1 MERKNFRKL
10 WAERTLNTALL
21 RHWVGA
27 IVLFFVTLFSLPGL
41 ETSGGKTFLLC
52 GDFVIPDDDAAVACA
67 VLVGVG
73 AGSLLLWQKYFKLKK
88 ELSSSKDI
96 NIDPYERGLEE
107 RSLLGKQLYFL
118 FYCMS
123 VSFLF
128 VPLLRYVNYPSKDKC
143 GQVQRSEVLSVSH
156 PSKED
161 PKICF
166 PVMVDGKRVV
176 LEMRQPDPSVHE
188 GAKLSVTV
196 LQGNL
201 GWPVVTRISADQKE
215 DGKLVR

>member
-96 NIDPYERGLEE
+96 I
-107 RSLLGKQLYFL
+107 
-118 FYCMS
+118 
-123 VSFLF
+123 
-128 VPLLRYVNYPSKDKC
+128 
-143 GQVQRSEVLSVSH
+143 
-156 PSKED
+156 
-161 PKICF
+161 
-166 PVMVDGKRVV
+166 
-176 LEMRQPDPSVHE
+176 
-188 GAKLSVTV
+188 
-196 LQGNL
+196 
-201 GWPVVTRISADQKE
+201 
-215 DGKLVR
+215 